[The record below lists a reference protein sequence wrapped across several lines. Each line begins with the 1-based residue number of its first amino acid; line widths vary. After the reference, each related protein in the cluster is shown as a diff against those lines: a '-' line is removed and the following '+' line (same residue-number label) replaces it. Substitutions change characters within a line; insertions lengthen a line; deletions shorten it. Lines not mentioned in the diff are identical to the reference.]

1 MINFSTEK
9 LNSQCEVSQQQSQL
23 GPRMVTINSLFSK
36 RLQKILSFY
45 LYFLRAI
52 RCISIKFYK
61 SHCIKLNKYMTD
73 LGGQKRGG
81 KKKGDPRQ
89 WKTLIIHMSD
99 VSYYSLLCFPPTA
112 PYNSD
117 EFADVLFIEQ
127 QHWGMQIAER
137 QVKEWIN
144 QWIEEEAPSDVITRL
159 VFHRF

>member
-61 SHCIKLNKYMTD
+61 SHCIKLNKYTTD

-81 KKKGDPRQ
+81 KKKRWSQAMKNIDHPHVWCQLLSFVVFSTHSSVQLRWVCWCAVYRATALRHANCWEASKGVNKSVDRGG
-89 WKTLIIHMSD
+89 S
-99 VSYYSLLCFPPTA
+99 SLWCNHQA
-112 PYNSD
+112 
-117 EFADVLFIEQ
+117 
-127 QHWGMQIAER
+127 
-137 QVKEWIN
+137 
-144 QWIEEEAPSDVITRL
+144 
-159 VFHRF
+159 RFS